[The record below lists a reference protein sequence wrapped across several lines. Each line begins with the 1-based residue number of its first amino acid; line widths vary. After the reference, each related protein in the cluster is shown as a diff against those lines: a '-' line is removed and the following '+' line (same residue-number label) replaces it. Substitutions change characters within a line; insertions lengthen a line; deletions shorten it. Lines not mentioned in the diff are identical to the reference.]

1 MIEQRATGNTGTVL
15 LNNSSYLDHAS
26 SLYLTVIEGSR
37 VLLEVDLL
45 EYGKQYVTF
54 GTAPQNDIQLT
65 STAGIVSQF
74 HGSFLLQGGTCY
86 IQDNGSTNGIFVNGV
101 RAAGMP
107 FAPGDVAAIGNIKSR
122 KYDSIMLLLS
132 YEEAT
137 WRAVDLRPLM
147 ALSIGRAP
155 SNDLVLGT
163 PSVSARHAALMRVGN
178 DGWQISDLNS
188 FNGTYV
194 SGALLQGSRML
205 ERGDV
210 IQIANAT
217 AVYTGDALV
226 CGCETS
232 GVDIDAEDL
241 VQIRHGRGGDRT
253 TTDHVSLHI
262 KRGEFVAILGGSG
275 AGKSTLLN
283 ELNGTDP
290 AVSGEVRVNGVD
302 LYRNY
307 GILKNGIGYVP
318 QQDIVYDDL
327 RLIDMLRYAADL
339 RMTPDSTPQERE
351 RRCYDILEELEL
363 TPFAEQYIRSLSGG
377 QRKRASIA
385 VEMLADPRLFFLDEP
400 TSGLDPGIEKSLMGK
415 LASLARGG
423 RTIVV
428 VTHTTQSID
437 LCDRVVFMG
446 SGGKL
451 CFEGS
456 PADARAFFGVDDFTD
471 VFDLIAR
478 DPKGWADYFAQY
490 RERERRTS
498 GSLRNGSAAK
508 KQAAPASTQVRRSP
522 SFLSQTATLTRR
534 YAKLVINDHA
544 RLALLLLQAPL
555 LALLICVVAGKGCF
569 DVYESTKSCLF
580 SLACASFWVG
590 ILNSVQEIC
599 KERTIVKREYA
610 GGMSLGAYLT
620 SKVAVQGT
628 LCCLQSAMLT
638 GVFVAIEGVPKYTLI
653 NGPLE
658 LYVTVLLI
666 TLSAMSL
673 GLFVSALFTS
683 ADRAIAV
690 APILIMPQI
699 LFSGLVFELKGA
711 AKAVSAFVNC
721 RWGMEAFGTS
731 ARLNKLDLKI
741 YRDNKNIT
749 ADIYKH
755 KWEAA
760 YDFVLPHLLSS
771 WGILVVFCVV
781 CLGGCAIVLKA
792 RIRK

>member
-1 MIEQRATGNTGTVL
+1 MEQPRPTGNTGTTL
-15 LNNSSYLDHAS
+15 LDTSSFLDHS
-26 SLYLTVIEGSR
+26 PQLYLTVIEGSR

-45 EYGKQYVTF
+45 SFGKQYVSF
-54 GTAPQNDIQLT
+54 GASTQNDICFA
-65 STAGIVSQF
+65 SSYGIVSSL
-74 HGSFLLQGGTCY
+74 HGSFLLQGGMCY
-86 IQDNGSTNGIFVNGV
+86 IQDNGSTNGLYVNGLKT
-101 RAAGMP
+101 AATP
-107 FAPGDVAAIGNIKSR
+107 FAPGDVATIGNIASR
-122 KYDSIMLLLS
+122 HYDSIMLLLS

-137 WRAVDLRPLM
+137 WRAVDLNSFN
-147 ALSIGRAP
+147 ALSIGRAA

-163 PSVSARHAALMRVGN
+163 PSVSARHAALMRL
-178 DGWQISDLNS
+178 DAQTWQVTDLNS

-194 SGALLQGSRML
+194 AGSLLQGSRVL
-205 ERGDV
+205 QRGDV

-226 CGCETS
+226 CGCANA
-232 GVDIDAEDL
+232 GVEVEARDL
-241 VQIRHGRGGDRT
+241 VQVRRVRGGSRT
-253 TTDHVSLHI
+253 TTDHVSLRI

-290 AVSGEVRVNGVD
+290 AVSGSVRVNGVD

-351 RRCYDILEELEL
+351 QRCYDILAQLEL
-363 TPFAEQYIRSLSGG
+363 SPFADQYIRSLSGG

-400 TSGLDPGIEKSLMGK
+400 TSGLDPGIEKSLMKK
-415 LASLARGG
+415 LSSLARGG
-423 RTIVV
+423 RTVVV

-446 SGGKL
+446 AGGVL

-456 PADARAFFGVDDFTD
+456 PSEARAFFGVEDFTD
-471 VFDLIAR
+471 VFGLIAQ
-478 DPKGWADYFAQY
+478 DPVGWANYFAS
-490 RERERRTS
+490 RRQNSRGGS
-498 GSLRNGSAAK
+498 GALG
-508 KQAAPASTQVRRSP
+508 APASNTAPRPRRSP
-522 SFLSQTATLTRR
+522 SFVSQALTLTRR
-534 YAKLVINDHA
+534 YAHLVLNDHA

-555 LALLICVVAGKGCF
+555 LGALICAVAGHDCF

-599 KERTIVKREYA
+599 KERTILKREYA
-610 GGMSLGAYLT
+610 GGMGLGAYLT
-620 SKVAVQGT
+620 SKVLVLGA
-628 LCCLQSAMLT
+628 LCVLQSAMLT
-638 GVFVAIEGVPKYTLI
+638 GVFVAFEGVPKYTLM

-658 LYVTVLLI
+658 LFITVLLI
-666 TLSAMSL
+666 TFSAMNL

-711 AKAVSAFVNC
+711 AKSVSAFVNC
-721 RWGMEAFGTS
+721 RWGMEAFGTT
-731 ARLNKLDLKI
+731 ARLNKLDFKI
-741 YRDNKNIT
+741 YRENDNIT
-749 ADIYKH
+749 EQIYKH

-771 WGILVVFCVV
+771 WGILVLFCIVS
-781 CLGGCAIVLKA
+781 LAACAFVLKT

>member
-1 MIEQRATGNTGTVL
+1 MNGQRATGNTGTTL
-15 LNNSSYLDHAS
+15 LDNSSFLDRMP
-26 SLYLTVIEGSR
+26 SLYLTVIEGGH

-45 EYGKQYVTF
+45 EFNKQYVTF

-122 KYDSIMLLLS
+122 RYDSIMLLLS

-155 SNDLVLGT
+155 GNDLVLGT

-178 DGWQISDLNS
+178 DNWQISDLNS

-194 SGALLQGSRML
+194 SGELLQGSRML

-217 AVYTGDALV
+217 AVYTGDTLV
-226 CGCETS
+226 CGCASS
-232 GVDIDAEDL
+232 GIDIDAEDL
-241 VQIRHGRGGDRT
+241 FQIRRVRGGERT

-290 AVSGEVRVNGVD
+290 AVSGSVRVNGVD

-339 RMTPDSTPQERE
+339 RMTPDSMPQERE
-351 RRCYDILEELEL
+351 QRCYEILEQLEL
-363 TPFAEQYIRSLSGG
+363 TPFADQYIRSLSGG

-400 TSGLDPGIEKSLMGK
+400 TSGLDPGIEKNLMKK

-446 SGGKL
+446 VGGRL

-456 PADARAFFGVDDFTD
+456 PVEARAFFGVEDFTD
-471 VFDLIAR
+471 VFDLIAQ
-478 DPKGWADYFAQY
+478 DPKGWADYFAER
-490 RERERRTS
+490 REQGRRTS
-498 GSLRNGSAAK
+498 GSLRNGTK
-508 KQAAPASTQVRRSP
+508 PQASRAPQARRSP
-522 SFLSQTATLTRR
+522 SFFSQAMTLTRR
-534 YAKLVINDHA
+534 YAKLVVNDHA
-544 RLALLLLQAPL
+544 RLALLLLHAPL

-610 GGMSLGAYLT
+610 GGMGLGAYLT
-620 SKVAVQGT
+620 SKVVVQGA

-711 AKAVSAFVNC
+711 AKAVSAIVNC

-749 ADIYKH
+749 SAIYKH

-771 WGILVVFCVV
+771 WGILVLFCVV
-781 CLGGCAIVLKA
+781 CLAGCAIVLKA